1 MSKRSSQSLAFWWW
15 MIKLGAELKLSW
27 LILCTLNTEI
37 KIAATDTIAP
47 DFFMG
52 CWEVWLIGNYR
63 YFTIAQSHSPETVG
77 IPHWN
82 TWKISG
88 NLQHSQLTHVNPQS
102 PFRSD
107 RVTPKPL
114 HMRAPEDLPAWDCL
128 RLPEPG
134 VHLPGFFPCPV
145 QGLSY
150 NFFLQSALSDICGP
164 ESEAGGETGT
174 QIMAMAQFSAYLRM

>member
-63 YFTIAQSHSPETVG
+63 YFSTIAQSHSPETVG

-102 PFRSD
+102 PFCSD

-114 HMRAPEDLPAWDCL
+114 HMRALEDLPAWDCL
-128 RLPEPG
+128 SLGYTYLVSSRVLSKGCLRPFW
-134 VHLPGFFPCPV
+134 HLWAWIRGWWRNRDTNHGNGPV
-145 QGLSY
+145 QCVSKNVGCFCL
-150 NFFLQSALSDICGP
+150 
-164 ESEAGGETGT
+164 
-174 QIMAMAQFSAYLRM
+174 